1 MLDGGCT
8 LKLTGGC
15 ITDCHATGTGGGGV
29 NSRDSGAI
37 LYMSGT
43 ARIENCTAKWSS
55 ANAIV
60 NSGTMY
66 ADGGTVDGTIN
77 NQGKI
82 KRSDAATDVTV
93 FKKAV
98 YNRPYGSIEAGIYK
112 GTVENMG
119 TITGGTFYGS
129 IVNEVGPEQVTG
141 GTFAVTF
148 DIGDGTK
155 TEPTLVKYSDPVP
168 ERAAPHQV
176 GPHL

>member
-93 FKKAV
+93 LRKLCIIGHTAV
-98 YNRPYGSIEAGIYK
+98 SKLEYIRGQWR
-112 GTVENMG
+112 TW
-119 TITGGTFYGS
+119 
-129 IVNEVGPEQVTG
+129 
-141 GTFAVTF
+141 
-148 DIGDGTK
+148 
-155 TEPTLVKYSDPVP
+155 
-168 ERAAPHQV
+168 ERSPAARSTARS
-176 GPHL
+176 